1 MSRNQAESD
10 DGFRALVE
18 QAPDLIARF
27 APDGTFSYASPAYE
41 HVLGCRPEELVGTQ
55 GLALLHPDD
64 RDETLRRL
72 RFAIETEDSFTLSYR
87 VRHADGSYRWLEAL
101 HRVVREPESRAAVE
115 IQMIARDITDR
126 RREHDVQ
133 RRFLALAHD
142 IFCIVGPDG
151 IVRWTSRLFERQ
163 LGWTAAEIAT
173 QRLRMFVHPDDRERV
188 VAELERLD
196 RDGRPLTLE
205 HRFRCKG
212 GSYRWVSWQVTHD
225 QDSGCNYCAARDVT
239 REHEIEQRLVHQ
251 AYHDPLTGLPNR
263 TLFLTCLYD
272 ALMRTEEQG
281 STLAVVLLDV
291 DGFKLVNDSLGHVS
305 GDALLTAIG
314 RRLATELGPSDVLA
328 RFGGDE
334 FMLLVERAAGDED
347 VLALVAR
354 VQEALASA
362 FTLGGRQHYVTVSA
376 GITRAGYA
384 TTPERL
390 LQEADAALSQAK
402 ASGRGRA
409 VVFEPEMRARAE
421 TQLRMEAD
429 LRAALERQQLQLHYQ
444 PLVDLRSGVVDGV
457 EALARW
463 DHRLHRF
470 VPPMQFIPLAE
481 EVGLIVPLGAWVLA
495 EACSQVTTWRL
506 TARRQAPL
514 RVCVNISA
522 RQLHGDLV
530 ASVREALAV
539 CAIEPSL
546 LELELTESVI
556 MQDPAAAIEIL
567 QALKR
572 LGVRLAIDDF
582 GTGYAS
588 LSYLARLPVDVLKID
603 RSFVVAAGHDA
614 NAATIV
620 RAVVALAHSLGLE
633 VTAEGIE
640 TRAQLDYVRE
650 TGCDRGQGYLLGRPA
665 PLDQLNLQRK
675 RRVRPMRRAA

>member
-1 MSRNQAESD
+1 MKANQAVNE
-10 DGFRALVE
+10 DGFRTLVE

-27 APDGTFSYASPAYE
+27 APDGTFRYASPAYE
-41 HVLGCRPEELVGTQ
+41 RLLGYRPDDLAGTQ
-55 GLALLHPDD
+55 VLALLHPDD
-64 RDETLRRL
+64 DDETRRRL
-72 RFAIETEDSFTLSYR
+72 RFAIEAEESFTLSYR
-87 VRHADGSYRWLEAL
+87 VRHADGSYRWIEAL
-101 HRVVREPESRAAVE
+101 HRAVREPASHAAIE

-133 RRFLALAHD
+133 RRFLALAQD
-142 IFCIVGPDG
+142 LFCIVGPEG
-151 IVRWTSRLFERQ
+151 LVRWVSRMFERQ
-163 LGWTAAEIAT
+163 LGWSAAEIGA
-173 QRLRMFVHPDDRERV
+173 QRLRMFVHPDDREQLL
-188 VAELERLD
+188 AELEQID

-205 HRFRCKG
+205 HRFRCKD
-212 GSYRWVSWQVTHD
+212 GSYRWVAWRVTHD
-225 QDSGCNYCAARDVT
+225 RESGCNYCAARDVT
-239 REHEIEQRLVHQ
+239 REREFEQRLVHQ

-263 TLFLTCLYD
+263 TLFLTSLYD
-272 ALMRTEEQG
+272 ALLRAETRG
-281 STLAVVLLDV
+281 SSPAVVLLDV

-305 GDALLTAIG
+305 GDALLAAIG
-314 RRLATELGPSDVLA
+314 RRLAGELRDNDVLA

-334 FMLLVERAAGDED
+334 FMLLVEREEGDED

-354 VQEALASA
+354 VQAALAVP
-362 FTLGGRQHYVTVSA
+362 FTLGGQQHYVTVSA

-390 LQEADAALSQAK
+390 LQEADAALYRAK
-402 ASGRGRA
+402 AVGRGGVA
-409 VVFEPEMRARAE
+409 LFEPEMRARAE
-421 TQLRMEAD
+421 TRLLLEAD
-429 LRAALERQQLQLHYQ
+429 LRAALDRQQLQIHYQ
-444 PLVDLRSGVVDGV
+444 PLVDLRTGVVDGV

-463 DHRLHRF
+463 DHRLRRF
-470 VPPMQFIPLAE
+470 VPPMEFIPLAE

-495 EACSQVTTWRL
+495 AACSLVAAWRASTGGTT
-506 TARRQAPL
+506 PL

-522 RQLHGDLV
+522 RQLHTELV
-530 ASVREALAV
+530 SSVREALAV

-556 MQDPAAAIEIL
+556 MHDPEAAITIL
-567 QALKR
+567 QALKQ

-603 RSFVVAAGHDA
+603 RSFVIAADHDP

-620 RAVVALAHSLGLE
+620 RAVVALAHGLGLE

-640 TRAQLDYVRE
+640 TRAQLAYVRG

-665 PLDQLNLQRK
+665 PLADLDLQRK
-675 RRVRPMRRAA
+675 RRVRSARQAA